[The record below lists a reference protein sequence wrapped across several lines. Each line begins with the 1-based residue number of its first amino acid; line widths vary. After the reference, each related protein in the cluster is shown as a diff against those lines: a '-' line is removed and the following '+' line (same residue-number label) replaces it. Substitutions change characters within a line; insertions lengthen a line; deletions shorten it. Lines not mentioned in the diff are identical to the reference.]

1 MIRPVRSFP
10 VCTCLSLALLAGSV
24 GPAVAQTVN
33 LTPAPSMPGVKNV
46 ISNTVTDFT
55 HLGSK
60 ESVTWLTLGLAAA
73 SMAHS
78 LDGSMTK
85 TLAGSRGAER
95 LFSPGETIGGARFQ
109 LVGALATYGVGRLT
123 GHAKLAEFGADLV
136 SANIVAQALT
146 SGIKLSVRRGRP
158 DGTEFSFPSGHTSV
172 SFAAATVV
180 QRHFGWSAGVPAYAF
195 ASYVAASRIQEK
207 RHYLSDV
214 AFGAVVG
221 IVAGRAVT
229 VGRGDHRFAVEPMV
243 PTGGGIGI
251 AFTKK

>member
-1 MIRPVRSFP
+1 MMRPVRSVP
-10 VCTCLSLALLAGSV
+10 VCTCLSLALLAGTV
-24 GPAVAQTVN
+24 GPATAQTGN
-33 LTPAPSMPGVKNV
+33 LTPAPAAPSVKNV
-46 ISNTVTDFT
+46 ITDTVTDFT
-55 HLGSK
+55 HLRSR
-60 ESVTWLTLGLAAA
+60 ESVVWLTLGLAAA
-73 SMAHS
+73 SMSQS
-78 LDGSMTK
+78 LDGSMTR
-85 TLAGSRGAER
+85 TLSGSSGADR
-95 LFSPGETIGGARFQ
+95 FFAPGETIGGARFQ
-109 LVGALATYGVGRLT
+109 LAGALATYGVGRLT
-123 GHAKLAEFGADLV
+123 GNSKVAAFGADLV
-136 SANIVAQALT
+136 SANIVAQAVT

-180 QRHFGWSAGVPAYAF
+180 QRHFGWSAGVPAYAL

-229 VGRGDHRFAVEPMV
+229 VGSGDHRFAVEPMV
-243 PTGGGIGI
+243 PNGGGIGI

>member
-1 MIRPVRSFP
+1 MIRPVRSLP
-10 VCTCLSLALLAGSV
+10 VCTCLSLVMLAGTV
-24 GPAVAQTVN
+24 GPAVGQTVN

-55 HLGSK
+55 HLRSR

-73 SMAHS
+73 SMAQS
-78 LDGSMTK
+78 LDGTTTRTM
-85 TLAGSRGAER
+85 AGSRGAEQ
-95 LFSPGETIGGARFQ
+95 FFAPGEMMGGARFQ
-109 LVGALATYGVGRLT
+109 LAGALVTYGVGRLT
-123 GHAKLAEFGADLV
+123 GHSKVAEFGADLV

-146 SGIKLSVRRGRP
+146 SGIKLSVQRGRP

-180 QRHFGWSAGVPAYAF
+180 QRHFGWTAGVPAYAF

-243 PTGGGIGI
+243 PNGGGVGI
-251 AFTKK
+251 AFRKQ